1 MLRASKLTVM
11 RMTLSVE
18 TNRPAGRAAAWFAF
32 LAGALALGLGLS
44 GSAALAATFIVDNA
58 DPTGVVTNG
67 PWTSSAATPG
77 YWGTNY
83 LHDGNTNKGAQTVR
97 FIPTL
102 PSNGLFTVSLRW
114 TALANRAPSVPVDIV
129 HAAGTNTVFV
139 NQTANN
145 GVWMPLLTTNFT
157 AGTNGSLLIRTDGTS
172 GYVIA
177 DAAQWTPAGLNTP
190 PTISDI
196 PNQSSDGTPVGPI
209 SFTIGDTETS
219 ATNLTLSASS
229 SDTTLVPLANL
240 VFGGS
245 GANRTL
251 TVTPTTNVNGS
262 ATITVTVSDGDLTAS
277 DTFLLTVASSSQASL
292 LLRYTFDEA
301 TTGATTAL
309 DSGSAPSAN
318 GTFNGAA
325 TRTNDTPG
333 AFTTASLNLNGVNGT
348 SHYVSAGNPA
358 KLNNLTNFTLVT
370 WLNLRGDPAGNDRL
384 IDKLS
389 TGGGFGWK
397 IVAPSSGSLNSGNF
411 RPALHVNSNSGEADA
426 TVNISASN
434 QWIFLAVTYD
444 GGNVK
449 FYSGATNLAV
459 AQLGS
464 SVSFARGIV
473 TNTPNDL
480 RVGSTPA
487 ATADRTPPAWF
498 DDVRVYGAA
507 LSAGQLEAVRLEN
520 TSATPAFTVQPQ
532 SQTADAGSTVSFTAL
547 ATGSAPLNYQWF
559 FGAGPVPN
567 ATNTALTLT
576 NVSAAQAGSYF
587 VVVTNR
593 YGSATSSVATLALN
607 LPGPPVLLG
616 ATASATR
623 HAVLLRFDRSVADSA
638 TNVANFTLGGGLA
651 PVSAALDP
659 LSLSNLTVTTTLQA
673 PNTLYAIT
681 VSGVRDRTTNAML
694 MASTNASF
702 NTPPLYGPFKNA
714 PESAAWTLLYSLT
727 VPSAANYTATN
738 PPYDID
744 HHLWATNFSRV
755 AYYLELQQ
763 SNGPLQ
769 FVWAAM
775 DAFSHEAAKLGVPT
789 AASGA
794 LFQQNVANLDVRSS
808 VAGIPT
814 GTGLS
819 GSVSFWPTNTGA
831 MQIRNSGGQ
840 LLLAFNRWAGG
851 TPEAGIGSTA
861 NASAFTVKRLLVFVL
876 PAANAPVDADVVVY
890 GGTSGGVAAAVQ
902 AARLGKRTVLLAF
915 DNHLGGLSSGGLGW
929 TDTGD
934 TSTIGG
940 LAREFYR
947 RNGARYGESIRYNL
961 EPHAAEQLYGQMLAE
976 VGVTVVFNQHLAS
989 LAKTGQRITQ
999 VTMDDGSVYRG
1010 KMFVDTTYE
1019 GDLIAMARVS
1029 FTVGRE
1035 GTNTYGES
1043 YAGVLAPGSIGID
1056 PYVVPGNP
1064 ASGLLPLLQPDT
1076 GDARGSG
1083 DSRVQ
1088 AYNYRMCFAQNAA
1101 NFLPMTAPV
1110 NYDETQFELL
1120 ARYLEHLVATTGSA
1134 TLGTLM
1140 TIDRPCSTG
1149 KYDINN
1155 NGSIS
1160 TDFVGESWTWSTNT
1174 YAARAVIRQAHEDY
1188 TRGFFTFLATSPRSP
1203 ASLRAAMLSWGMCKD
1218 EFLDTGGWP
1227 HALYVR
1233 EGRRMV
1239 SDYVMTQANAQGTR
1253 LASDSVALASYSMDS
1268 HLLQRIARGGV
1279 AMNEGGMYNNV
1290 PNPFPI
1296 SYRSIIPRA
1305 GECENVFATF
1315 ALAASHAAYAS
1326 CRMEPVFMMVSQSAG
1341 TAAAFAIDDRV
1352 SVQQL
1357 SYPRLALQLQAD
1369 GQFLGNGTG
1378 ATDSGI
1384 IVDDSDS
1391 GSARLTGDWLSSS
1404 SITGYWGEDY
1414 LTDGNTNKGACSV
1427 TFTPTLPSA
1436 DTYEVYLRWTANPNR
1451 DDAVPVDIVH
1461 PGGTNTFLVNQQA
1474 NGGAWVLLLK
1484 TNFNAGTNA
1493 RVVIRND
1500 GTTGYVIADA
1510 VRFLSSN
1517 APPCTVQVVASV
1529 GSVAETS
1536 PTPARL
1542 TFVRTGDTNSALTL
1556 AYTLTGTA
1564 SNGLDYTLSPALLT
1578 VPAGATLATLL
1589 LTPLPDALAEGDETV
1604 LLTLQPGTNYAVGAL
1619 ATATVTLLTTQT
1631 PQITGQVQ
1639 LEGYVGTLGT
1649 GVGTRP
1655 VTFKATDD
1663 AGTVLSVWTQTL
1675 VLLPGTN
1682 GCGVGNFTL
1691 ANVPTGT
1698 THLSAK
1704 TQWHLRQRQPVTFTD
1719 GQAQATFLL
1728 RGGDFNDSNLVDIE
1742 DYFHLAAAWYS
1753 NNDAVDIDGSGRV
1766 DFADFYLLSDHWYQ
1780 QGDRE

>member
-1 MLRASKLTVM
+1 MFHGSTVMHITLALATNRLAGRGRTWLSLLTV
-11 RMTLSVE
+11 TL
-18 TNRPAGRAAAWFAF
+18 
-32 LAGALALGLGLS
+32 ALALS
-44 GSAALAATFIVDNA
+44 GPATLAAAYIVDNA

-67 PWTSSAATPG
+67 PWVSSSSTPG

-83 LHDGNTNKGAQTVR
+83 IHDNNANKGAQSVR
-97 FIPTL
+97 FIPNL

-114 TALANRAPSVPVDIV
+114 TALANRAPSVPVDII

-139 NQTANN
+139 NQIANN

-172 GYVIA
+172 GFVVA
-177 DAAQWTPAGLNTP
+177 DAAQWTPAGQNQP

-196 PNQSSDGTPVGPI
+196 PNQSSDGSPVGPLA
-209 SFTIGDTETS
+209 FTVADTET
-219 ATNLTLSASS
+219 AVTNLVLSVAS
-229 SDTTLVPLANL
+229 SDTALVPLANIL
-240 VFGGS
+240 LSGS

-251 TVTPTTNVNGS
+251 TVTPVTNLSGT
-262 ATITVTVSDGDLTAS
+262 ATITVTVSDGELS
-277 DTFLLTVASSSQASL
+277 GNDTFLLTVSPSSQASL

-301 TTGATTAL
+301 TTGTAAAL
-309 DSGSAPSAN
+309 DSGSAPAAD
-318 GTFNGAA
+318 GTFTGSAA
-325 TRTNDTPG
+325 RTNDTPG
-333 AFTTASLNLNGVNGT
+333 AFTTAALNVNGANGS
-348 SHYVSAGNPA
+348 SHYVSAGDPA

-370 WLNLRGDPAGNDRL
+370 WLNLRGDPAVNDRL

-389 TGGGFGWK
+389 TAGGFGWK
-397 IVAPSSGSLNSGNF
+397 IVAPTSGTLSSSLLRVG
-411 RPALHVNSNSGEADA
+411 LHVNSNTGEADA
-426 TVNISASN
+426 TANFSASN
-434 QWIFLAVTYD
+434 QWVFLAVTYD
-444 GGNVK
+444 GGSVK
-449 FYSGATNLAV
+449 FYRGTPNSAV
-459 AQLGS
+459 ALLGA
-464 SVSFARGIV
+464 SVPFARGLV
-473 TNTPNDL
+473 TNTANEL

-507 LSAGQLEAVRLEN
+507 LSASQLEAVRLEN
-520 TSATPAFTVQPQ
+520 TSATPAFTLQPQ
-532 SQTADAGSTVSFTAL
+532 SQTADAGSTVTFTAL
-547 ATGSAPLNYQWF
+547 ATGTAPLSYQWF
-559 FGAGPVPN
+559 SGAGLVPD
-567 ATNTALTLT
+567 ATNTSLILT
-576 NVSAAQAGSYF
+576 NISPAQAGSYF
-587 VVVTNR
+587 VVVTNL

-638 TNVANFTLGGGLA
+638 TNVGNFTFDGGLA
-651 PVSAALDP
+651 PVSAVLDP

-673 PNTLYAIT
+673 PNTRYTVT

-694 MASTNASF
+694 LVTTNASF
-702 NTPPLYGPFKNA
+702 NTPPLYGPINNA

-794 LFQQNVANLDVRSS
+794 LFQQAAANLDVRSS

-814 GTGLS
+814 GTGLN
-819 GSVSFWPTNTGA
+819 GSVSFWPTNTGT

-840 LLLAFNRWAGG
+840 LLFAFNRWAGG
-851 TPEAGIGSTA
+851 TPETGIGSTA
-861 NASAFTVKRLLVFVL
+861 NASSFTVKRLLVFVL

-890 GGTSGGVAAAVQ
+890 GGTSGGVTAAVQ
-902 AARLGKRTVLLAF
+902 AARLGKRAVLLAF

-929 TDTGD
+929 TDYGD
-934 TSTIGG
+934 ASSIGG
-940 LAREFYR
+940 MAREFYR
-947 RNGARYGESIRYNL
+947 RNGARYGESLRYNL
-961 EPHAAEQLYGQMLAE
+961 EPHVAEQIFSQMLAE
-976 VGVTVVFNQHLAS
+976 AGVTVVFNQRLAS
-989 LAKTGQRITQ
+989 LVKSGQRITR

-1019 GDLIAMARVS
+1019 GDLIAMAGVS

-1043 YAGVLAPGSIGID
+1043 YAGVLTPGSIGID

-1076 GDARGSG
+1076 GEARGSG
-1083 DSRVQ
+1083 DWRVQ
-1088 AYNYRMCFAQNAA
+1088 AYNYRMCFAQNVA
-1101 NFLPMTAPV
+1101 NFLPMTAPA
-1110 NYDETQFELL
+1110 NYDESQFELL
-1120 ARYLEHLVATTGSA
+1120 ARYLERLVAVNGSVS
-1134 TLGTLM
+1134 LGSLI
-1140 TIDRPCSTG
+1140 TIDRPCASG

-1160 TDFVGESWTWSTNT
+1160 TDFVGESWTWPTNT
-1174 YAARAVIRQAHEDY
+1174 YAGRAITRQAHEDY
-1188 TRGFFTFLATSPRSP
+1188 TRGYFTFLATSPRAP
-1203 ASLRAAMLSWGMCKD
+1203 ASLRAAMQSWGMCKD

-1233 EGRRMV
+1233 EGGRMV

-1253 LASDSVALASYSMDS
+1253 VASDGVALASYSMDS

-1279 AMNEGGMYNNV
+1279 AMNEGGMYNSV

-1305 GECENVFATF
+1305 GECENIFATF

-1341 TAAAFAIDDRV
+1341 TAAALAIDDHV

-1369 GQFLGNGTG
+1369 GQLLGNGTG

-1391 GSARLTGDWLSSS
+1391 SSARLTGDWLSSS
-1404 SITGYWGEDY
+1404 SITGYWGGDY

-1427 TFTPTLPSA
+1427 TFTPTLASA
-1436 DTYEVYLRWTANPNR
+1436 ETYEVYLRWTENPNR
-1451 DDAVPVDIVH
+1451 SAAVPVDIVH
-1461 PGGTNTFLVNQQA
+1461 PGGTNTFFVNQQA
-1474 NGGAWVLLLK
+1474 NGSAWVLLLK

-1529 GSVAETS
+1529 GSIAETS

-1542 TFVRTGDTNSALTL
+1542 TFVRSGDTNSALTL
-1556 AYTLTGTA
+1556 AYTLGGTA
-1564 SNGLDYTLSPALLT
+1564 SNGLDYVVSPALLT
-1578 VPAGATLATLL
+1578 LPAGTTLASLL
-1589 LTPLPDALAEGDETV
+1589 LTPLSDVLAEGDETI

-1619 ATATVTLLTTQT
+1619 ATATVTLRTAQT
-1631 PQITGQVQ
+1631 PQITGEVQ
-1639 LEGYVGTLGT
+1639 LESYVGLLGT
-1649 GVGTRP
+1649 GVGSRS
-1655 VTFKATDD
+1655 VTFKATDN
-1663 AGTVLSVWTQTL
+1663 AGTVLGAWTQTL
-1675 VLLPGTN
+1675 TLLPGTN
-1682 GCGVGNFTL
+1682 GCGVGSFILT
-1691 ANVPTGT
+1691 NVPDSA

-1704 TQWHLRQRQPVTFTD
+1704 TPWHLRQRQAVALAG
-1719 GQAQATFLL
+1719 GQAQAAFLL
-1728 RGGDFNDSNLVDIE
+1728 RGGDLDGSNLVDIE
-1742 DYFHLAAAWYS
+1742 DYFHLAAAWFS
-1753 NNDAVDIDGSGRV
+1753 TNDAADIDGSGRV
-1766 DFADFYLLSDHWYQ
+1766 DFADFYLLADHWYQ